1 MQGGSCV
8 QGSAGRWPRRARLGI
23 RSGTISSSLGADQTE
38 LHENASSFAAL
49 ATQARKKQEA
59 TVSGKVGK
67 LFGI

>member
-1 MQGGSCV
+1 MQGGSCA
-8 QGSAGRWPRRARLGI
+8 AGRRPRRARLGI

-38 LHENASSFAAL
+38 ELHENASSFAAL

-59 TVSGKVGK
+59 SVSGEVGK